1 MTAAPLAPRDVAA
14 ARGVEVGSIYRYLA
28 TSRYRDGRPDLHLR
42 PMDIP
47 LPDASAKGDP
57 PRWFPDG
64 PIAAWI
70 ARTSTSRKDTA

>member
-1 MTAAPLAPRDVAA
+1 MTADPLAPRDVAA

-28 TSRYRDGRPDLHLR
+28 VSRSRLRQELHLR

-47 LPDASAKGDP
+47 LPDASEPGQL
-57 PRWFPDG
+57 PRWLPDG

-70 ARTSTSRKDTA
+70 ARTATSRKDTA